1 MKIDPFLYVIY
12 FLVNDHRHVHLNC
25 VPNGLDFTRPD
36 VDAAV

>member
-1 MKIDPFLYVIY
+1 MKIDPFSYIIY